1 MDDDLA
7 SFRHM
12 LQRKPLP
19 SIV

>member
-12 LQRKPLP
+12 LHRKPLP